1 MLMDV
6 ASLPD
11 EVLGYEVNLENV
23 AVWIIREMCLH
34 GSLPDDIV
42 FNLKVDGRPFFV
54 N

>member
-6 ASLPD
+6 ASLPA
-11 EVLGYEVNLENV
+11 EVPGYEVNLENV
-23 AVWIIREMCLH
+23 AVWIIREMRLH

-42 FNLKVDGRPFFV
+42 FNLKVDGRPFFG